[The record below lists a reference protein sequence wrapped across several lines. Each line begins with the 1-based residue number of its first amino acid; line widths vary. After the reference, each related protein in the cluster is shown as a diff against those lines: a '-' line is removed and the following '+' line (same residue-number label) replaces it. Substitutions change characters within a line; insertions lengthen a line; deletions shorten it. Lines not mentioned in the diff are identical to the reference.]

1 MLRDRDNVIEEFER
15 QLLEKPPEKPKEP
28 PKKINYRAIKG
39 DLVDE
44 LIAKYINETQCPLP
58 VKRLGDGNYL
68 FGTKKVFAKILN
80 GKIIIK
86 VGGGFM
92 SIDEFM
98 QTYQDFEVQ
107 KVQQMLEKGMFNMS
121 EYENQNFIEV
131 ASPNSKTLDRLMG
144 VYRER
149 KEGRV
154 GVSTQEHQLHEHLN
168 LFVINLPMIRHLDSY
183 PT

>member
-1 MLRDRDNVIEEFER
+1 
-15 QLLEKPPEKPKEP
+15 
-28 PKKINYRAIKG
+28 
-39 DLVDE
+39 
-44 LIAKYINETQCPLP
+44 

-107 KVQQMLEKGMFNMS
+107 KVQQMLEKGMFNMN
-121 EYENQNFIEV
+121 EYENQNFIEA
-131 ASPNSKTLDRLMG
+131 ASPNSKLFFFSNL
-144 VYRER
+144 VLER
-149 KEGRV
+149 GKRGGSGSPNRQT
-154 GVSTQEHQLHEHLN
+154 SSMN
-168 LFVINLPMIRHLDSY
+168 I
-183 PT
+183 